1 MANRKHHRGEE
12 DRQAPVVVLPCLDSG
27 VSSNSFE
34 ELRSSPDV
42 NLLPMALPSTLDY
55 RIQADRP
62 DVVVIASEEFS
73 ASPWKSKRHLTEL
86 FSVTPAILL
95 TEQVDASVKKAA
107 LRLNIHSVLPFRIS
121 EHQLIAA
128 IAATAAG
135 LTVSTRPAELEHN
148 DRSLQAQEDP
158 DYVEHLTSREIEVL
172 RWMAGGYGNKEIADR
187 LHISEHTAKFHVS
200 SVLAKL
206 GAASRTEAV
215 TIGITRG
222 LVAI

>member
-1 MANRKHHRGEE
+1 MANKKQHRE
-12 DRQAPVVVLPCLDSG
+12 DGDGQAPVTVLPCVG
-27 VSSNSFE
+27 TGASSNYFA
-34 ELRSSPDV
+34 ELSAAPGID
-42 NLLPMALPSTLDY
+42 LLPIALPSTLDY
-55 RIQADRP
+55 RIQADQP
-62 DVVVIASEEFS
+62 DAVVIAAEEFP
-73 ASPWKSKRHLTEL
+73 AARSKNMNQLAEL

-95 TEQVDASVKKAA
+95 TEQVNASVKKAA
-107 LRLNIHSVLPFRIS
+107 LRLNIHSLLPLSIHA
-121 EHQLIAA
+121 HQLIAA
-128 IAATAAG
+128 ITAVAAG
-135 LTVSTRPAELEHN
+135 LAVAIRPAEEER
-148 DRSLQAQEDP
+148 DDWSLQTQEDP
-158 DYVEHLTSREIEVL
+158 VYVEHLTSREIEVL